1 MLRMYYAHVQMVL
14 YRPFLHHALK
24 DVRRSSRVSLK
35 AYACGSACIKAA
47 MQVVWLAERM
57 EASNLFNAAH
67 WFVTL
72 IVAFTAACLVLFVT
86 SNQGDP
92 TVDDIADAVRRIR
105 GLCSRHAEKNVSMRR
120 CLHFLEVRD
129 HSPPSLDLAG
139 TALLY
144 APDTEPARRA
154 YHSLPAIRSPVQ
166 VPTTKP
172 GIVLTRISTITST
185 RRSACRRM
193 MRRTARTCRKGL
205 MAMESC
211 CRRIICRS

>member
-1 MLRMYYAHVQMVL
+1 MRSSSGKLHWKTRVLWPGSVLVLTDLFSSQLMLRMYYAHVQMVL

-92 TVDDIADAVRRIR
+92 TVNETAEAVQRIR
-105 GLCSRHAEKNVSMRR
+105 DLCSRHAQHNTSMRR
-120 CLHFLEVRD
+120 CLHFLEVRE
-129 HSPPSLDLAG
+129 SLASTSFVHVPDRAAEQAAAEVL
-139 TALLY
+139 TALG
-144 APDTEPARRA
+144 
-154 YHSLPAIRSPVQ
+154 S
-166 VPTTKP
+166 
-172 GIVLTRISTITST
+172 G
-185 RRSACRRM
+185 AC
-193 MRRTARTCRKGL
+193 
-205 MAMESC
+205 
-211 CRRIICRS
+211 